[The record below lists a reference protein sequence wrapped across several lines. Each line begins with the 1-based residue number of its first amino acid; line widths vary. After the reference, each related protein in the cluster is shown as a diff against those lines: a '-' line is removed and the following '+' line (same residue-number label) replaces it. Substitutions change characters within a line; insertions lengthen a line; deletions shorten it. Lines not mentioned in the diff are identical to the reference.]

1 MSTYKELLK
10 RLETLAKKLDSMEG
24 VLVEGFEIRPPVSEQ
39 KLQQIIEEAKNEDK
53 IILHQDFIDFYKE
66 CDGIELVWTF
76 DFLVGDYSEIG
87 STRIQPISS
96 FLGSW
101 KDFLYFDWEDDES
114 GEANIRDGYDL
125 TRCKAFDLFI
135 EEACNIVFFPENKPE
150 YEILYHYCGEEIIP
164 TKWNLQQY
172 LDNLIKAKAL
182 WYWSEKLATG
192 TLEEFFDE
200 IREDEFY
207 AVAKEEGAENIFEE
221 VLKLE
226 I

>member
-1 MSTYKELLK
+1 MNPYKEFLK
-10 RLETLAKKLDSMEG
+10 RLETLAKKLDSMDRVIVKE
-24 VLVEGFEIRPPVSEQ
+24 FEIRPPVSEQ
-39 KLQQIIEEAKNEDK
+39 ELQQIIENAKEKDE

-66 CDGIELVWTF
+66 CDGVSLVWTF
-76 DFLVGDYSEIG
+76 DFLEDNYSEIG
-87 STRIQPISS
+87 STNIEPVSA

-101 KDFLYFDWEDDES
+101 KDFLYFDWEDD
-114 GEANIRDGYDL
+114 GAGDANIIDGYDL
-125 TRCKAFDLFI
+125 RRCKAFDLFVA
-135 EEACNIVFFPENKPE
+135 EACNIVFFPENKPE

-164 TKWNLQQY
+164 TNWNLQQY

-192 TLEEFFDE
+192 TPEEFFDE

-207 AVAKEEGAENIFEE
+207 ESAKNEVTEHIFEE
-221 VLKLE
+221 ILNLK